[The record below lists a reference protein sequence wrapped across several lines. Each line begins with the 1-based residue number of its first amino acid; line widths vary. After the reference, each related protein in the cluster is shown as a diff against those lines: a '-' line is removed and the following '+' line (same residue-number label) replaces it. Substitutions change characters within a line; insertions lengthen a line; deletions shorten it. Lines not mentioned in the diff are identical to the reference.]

1 MIASDRNG
9 SDLGF
14 ASVPLS
20 FAADATAP
28 PATPTAV
35 EPRFTANGCRLVVVR
50 GWVLSGFRVSTFI
63 GCIC

>member
-1 MIASDRNG
+1 MDWPPCLAVACAVFVIASDRNG

-35 EPRFTANGCRLVVVR
+35 EPRFTG
-50 GWVLSGFRVSTFI
+50 
-63 GCIC
+63 

>member
-1 MIASDRNG
+1 MDWPPCLAVACAVLVIASDRNG

-35 EPRFTANGCRLVVVR
+35 EPRFTAEPVGRR
-50 GWVLSGFRVSTFI
+50 P
-63 GCIC
+63 